1 MKTKKLFKLIPVILI
16 AIILII
22 VGATMISSYNSTV
35 DMRETVDA
43 NEAQV
48 KNRLQQRRDKMEQII
63 SAVQGLQDHAEDLYQ
78 MITVARSAYADAKTQ
93 SDFINADAA
102 DAEILSR
109 LLVIVEDNPDI
120 TATQAYYA
128 YIDEVSA
135 MENALAV
142 ARRDYNEAV
151 RIYNAQVKKFP
162 RNIYLSMFS
171 FEKQLKYWKL
181 ADGAEEVPIVDF
193 AD

>member
-1 MKTKKLFKLIPVILI
+1 MIIPIVLI
-16 AIILII
+16 AVLII
-22 VGATMISSYNSTV
+22 IIGATMISSYNSTV

-43 NEAQV
+43 SEAQV

-63 SAVQGLQDHAEDLYQ
+63 SAIQGVQDHAEDLYQ
-78 MITVARSAYADAKTQ
+78 MIMDAREAYANAQTQ

-102 DAEILSR
+102 DAELLSR
-109 LLVIVEDNPDI
+109 LLVIVEDNPQI

-151 RIYNAQVKKFP
+151 RVYNAQVKKFP
-162 RNIYLSMFS
+162 RNIYLSMFN
-171 FEKQLKYWKL
+171 FEKQLTYWKI

>member
-1 MKTKKLFKLIPVILI
+1 MKTRKLFVLIPIALI
-16 AIILII
+16 AVLII
-22 VGATMISSYNSTV
+22 VIGATMISSYNSTV

-48 KNRLQQRRDKMEQII
+48 KNRLQQRHDKMGQII
-63 SAVQGLQDHAEDLYQ
+63 SAVEGLQDHAEDLYD
-78 MITVARSAYADAKTQ
+78 MITDARAAYTDAKTQ

-102 DAEILSR
+102 EAEALSR
-109 LLVIVEDNPDI
+109 LLVIVEDNPQI

-151 RIYNAQVKKFP
+151 RVYNAQVKKFP
-162 RNIYLSMFS
+162 RNLYLSMFN
-171 FEKQLKYWKL
+171 FEKQLKYWKI